1 MPAFPVTVGTDDL
14 SYLSD
19 FFLDYYYV
27 IVIVISFYWSQCT
40 WLLTLLMPKA
50 EALPE
55 NSSYIWVFSIFHLL
69 FFYFVIYFWHPQH
82 SQWNCQFAY
91 FIPDWSL
98 RLYKESALNKNIWKN
113 KSTVLKDF
121 LTTWKESFKCIL
133 YKAIFH
139 LALLCFE
146 WLMTNTVRGQS

>member
-82 SQWNCQFAY
+82 NHWNCQFAY
-91 FIPDWSL
+91 FILDWSL
-98 RLYKESALNKNIWKN
+98 RLCKESALNKNIWKN
-113 KSTVLKDF
+113 KSTIQFCWVLKDF
-121 LTTWKESFKCIL
+121 FNYMEMESFKCIL
-133 YKAIFH
+133 YKGIFH
-139 LALLCFE
+139 QPLL
-146 WLMTNTVRGQS
+146 